1 MNTPGLSWLRTVLSP
16 LHDKLRFYL
25 WYTSYP
31 ILNLN
36 FERQIFIR
44 NAKFNLLV
52 DSDATKAF
60 WAAWIIVRLYQYSC
74 KKYCARNAFPKKS

>member
-1 MNTPGLSWLRTVLSP
+1 MNTPGLFWLRTVLSP

-31 ILNLN
+31 ILKLNL
-36 FERQIFIR
+36 ERQIFTR

-52 DSDATKAF
+52 RSDGIKAF
-60 WAAWIIVRLYQYSC
+60 WAAWITVRLYQYSC
-74 KKYCARNAFPKKS
+74 KNTVLEMPFLKS